1 MPSALS
7 SNRSGSIL
15 TNTHLQCK
23 GVAAVNPRSFLYCAA
38 NDHPVSKS
46 RLSRPPGRC
55 RAYPR
60 SMWTL
65 IIVLL
70 VLWAILAIVGFVF
83 EGLLWLA
90 VIGAVLFVGTLII
103 GIIRQRARRSS
114 A

>member
-1 MPSALS
+1 
-7 SNRSGSIL
+7 
-15 TNTHLQCK
+15 
-23 GVAAVNPRSFLYCAA
+23 
-38 NDHPVSKS
+38 
-46 RLSRPPGRC
+46 
-55 RAYPR
+55 
-60 SMWTL
+60 MWTL

-70 VLWAILAIVGFVF
+70 VLWATLAVVGFVF